1 MIVPDY
7 RDLAYNILMKRTP
20 EEKLLNPRR
29 GSMIAAA
36 QDFGIDLTQLAENL
50 RYTPAER
57 IKRND
62 DAANSM
68 LKFEEAMRRAK
79 AAIKNKPV

>member
-1 MIVPDY
+1 MI
-7 RDLAYNILMKRTP
+7 RTP
-20 EEKLLNPRR
+20 REKLLNRTP
-29 GSMIAAA
+29 GSKIAEAR
-36 QDFGIDLTQLAENL
+36 DYGIDLTQLAENL

-79 AAIKNKPV
+79 ASNMAETI

>member
-1 MIVPDY
+1 
-7 RDLAYNILMKRTP
+7 MKPTAR
-20 EEKLLNPRR
+20 EKLLHPAP
-29 GSMIAAA
+29 GSKIAEAR
-36 QDFGIDLTQLAENL
+36 DFGIDLTQLAENL
-50 RYTPAER
+50 SYSPAER

-79 AAIKNKPV
+79 TVGKSRLK

>member
-1 MIVPDY
+1 MS
-7 RDLAYNILMKRTP
+7 RTP
-20 EEKLLNPRR
+20 REKLLDPTP
-29 GSMIAAA
+29 GSKIAEAR
-36 QDFGIDLTQLAENL
+36 DFGIDLTQLAENL

-68 LKFEEAMRRAK
+68 EKFEEAMRRAK
-79 AAIKNKPV
+79 TANKTKTT

>member
-1 MIVPDY
+1 
-7 RDLAYNILMKRTP
+7 MKRTP
-20 EEKLLNPRR
+20 REKLLNPTP
-29 GSMIAAA
+29 GSKIAEAR
-36 QDFGIDLTQLAENL
+36 DYGIDLTQLAENL

-79 AAIKNKPV
+79 LSNKTKTI

>member
-1 MIVPDY
+1 M
-7 RDLAYNILMKRTP
+7 NRTP
-20 EEKLLNPRR
+20 RERLLHPVP
-29 GSMIAAA
+29 GSKIAEAR
-36 QDFGIDLTQLAENL
+36 DFGIDLTQLAENL

-79 AAIKNKPV
+79 AANKNKAI

>member
-1 MIVPDY
+1 
-7 RDLAYNILMKRTP
+7 MKRTP
-20 EEKLLNPRR
+20 REKLLDPSP
-29 GSMIAAA
+29 GGKIAEAR
-36 QDFGIDLTQLAENL
+36 DFGIDLTQLAENL

-68 LKFEEAMRRAK
+68 VKFEEAMRRAK
-79 AAIKNKPV
+79 RANKAKTI

>member
-1 MIVPDY
+1 M
-7 RDLAYNILMKRTP
+7 LGGK
-20 EEKLLNPRR
+20 
-29 GSMIAAA
+29 IAAA

-50 RYTPAER
+50 RFTPAER

-62 DAANSM
+62 EAANSM

-79 AAIKNKPV
+79 KALEPKTTG

>member
-1 MIVPDY
+1 
-7 RDLAYNILMKRTP
+7 MKRTP
-20 EEKLLNPRR
+20 EEKLLNPKP
-29 GSMIAAA
+29 GSKIAAA
-36 QDFGIDLTQLAENL
+36 RDYGIDLTQLAENL

-62 DAANSM
+62 ALANSM

-79 AAIKNKPV
+79 ASKRAKTK